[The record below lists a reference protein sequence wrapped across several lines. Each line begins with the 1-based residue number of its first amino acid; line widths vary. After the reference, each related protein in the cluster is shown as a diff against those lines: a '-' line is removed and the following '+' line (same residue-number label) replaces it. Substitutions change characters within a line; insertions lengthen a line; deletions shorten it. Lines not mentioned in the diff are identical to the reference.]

1 MPQTQP
7 KTNDAKP
14 INLTPLA
21 VALSQPGSCGPRATT
36 FCTQIG
42 ILSSKVMEL
51 RQQEIPL
58 STVMSSEVDPSLK
71 ELRDAIVLQAYDTP
85 AFSTAENQKRAIDG
99 YRNQQEIECFKA
111 FKK

>member
-1 MPQTQP
+1 MFKIAT
-7 KTNDAKP
+7 TVV
-14 INLTPLA
+14 L
-21 VALSQPGSCGPRATT
+21 LSATASAAYADERTT

-42 ILSSKVMEL
+42 MLSSKVMEL

-58 STVMSSEVDPSLK
+58 STVMSSEVDPSLR